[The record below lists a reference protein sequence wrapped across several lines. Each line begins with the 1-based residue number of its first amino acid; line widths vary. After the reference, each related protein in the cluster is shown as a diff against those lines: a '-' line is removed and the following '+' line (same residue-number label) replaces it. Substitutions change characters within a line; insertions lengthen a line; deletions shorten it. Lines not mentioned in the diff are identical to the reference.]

1 MKPLVCVTGLL
12 LSVSRPTASSLP
24 AAAIIM
30 RSKSGARRLVNSS
43 RRCLDRR
50 QRSCHWSSDVS
61 TAQRHSH
68 ILHSIFYDVIEPT
81 LLVDSGFPIE
91 VRVFTCKI
99 ADKIFT
105 ICQGDLLLTPRL
117 LDTLLSLTSS
127 QKQQPAESIESTA
140 HTQIKNLWQ
149 SIR

>member
-1 MKPLVCVTGLL
+1 MVNIYNHVLDTFISVLS
-12 LSVSRPTASSLP
+12 SVS
-24 AAAIIM
+24 
-30 RSKSGARRLVNSS
+30 
-43 RRCLDRR
+43 
-50 QRSCHWSSDVS
+50 
-61 TAQRHSH
+61 SH

-140 HTQIKNLWQ
+140 HT
-149 SIR
+149 